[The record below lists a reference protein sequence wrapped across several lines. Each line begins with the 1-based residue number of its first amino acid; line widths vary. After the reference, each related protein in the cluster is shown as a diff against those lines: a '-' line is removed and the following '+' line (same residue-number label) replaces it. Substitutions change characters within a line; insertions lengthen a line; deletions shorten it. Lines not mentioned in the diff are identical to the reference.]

1 MSKIKDLLARA
12 ISLASEQPMS
22 YKEVIEL
29 LDGIDTCKVKIWLE
43 EGAKLPEYA
52 HKEDACMDLFVKDIE
67 LDGGR
72 IIYHTGVHV
81 ALPKDYEMEIRPRS
95 GFTNSELI
103 MQNAPAT
110 IDEGYSGE
118 IMIVHRKMDRHS
130 PYYCNVGGK
139 VAQLLIRRRERI
151 VWEEVESLED
161 LGKSDR
167 GDNGFGSTDKI
178 NNDMGNKNTSST
190 TNEGLKEIDK
200 QTNPVMYGW
209 RCPVCGRVYSTFTSM
224 CVYCGKNNN
233 VNRIICKSI

>member
-81 ALPKDYEMEIRPRS
+81 ALPEDYEMEIRPRS
-95 GFTNSELI
+95 SITKTKSI
-103 MQNAPAT
+103 IQNAPGT
-110 IDEGYSGE
+110 VDEGYRGE
-118 IMIVHRKMDRHS
+118 IMVVCRRIDRYGDPS
-130 PYYCNVGGK
+130 YSKGDK

-151 VWEEVESLED
+151 VWDQVESLED
-161 LGKSDR
+161 LGESER
-167 GDNGFGSTDKI
+167 GNGGFGST
-178 NNDMGNKNTSST
+178 
-190 TNEGLKEIDK
+190 
-200 QTNPVMYGW
+200 
-209 RCPVCGRVYSTFTSM
+209 
-224 CVYCGKNNN
+224 GK
-233 VNRIICKSI
+233 